1 VSGRVPDAEL
11 TAALLARVDRLETA
25 LRLQCEVVDRLRSDV
40 VAIDG
45 ALETAAAELIKLRL
59 IASGRS

>member
-40 VAIDG
+40 VAIDS
-45 ALETAAAELIKLRL
+45 ALETAASELIKLRL